1 MKNSFLFIFLFL
13 FLILHFASFSQDHAP
28 AKLPPYSGSGKE
40 WVDSVFATLSQEERI
55 TQLIFV
61 ATFSN
66 QGIPHEVEISD
77 LIREHKVG
85 GLIFFSGT
93 AVKQAELT
101 NFYQSQSRV
110 PLLIVMDGEWG
121 LGMRITD
128 VLDFPYQMSLGA
140 IQNDSL
146 IYEMGSTI
154 ASHFKRLGVHIN
166 LAPVVD
172 INNNPE
178 NPVINFR
185 SFGENKNNVTRKAE
199 MFMMGLQNH
208 GILAVAKHF
217 PGHGDTNKDSH
228 LVLPVLNHSRERLD
242 TMELYPYKQLIHEG
256 LGGIMTGHLSIPVLD
271 STKDLASSL
280 SKPVVT
286 GLLRQ
291 GLEFQGLI
299 LTDALNMKAVTN
311 YFSAGISDAMAL
323 YAGNDVLEYTE
334 DVEKAIIEIKKAVD
348 EGRIKQEVID
358 ERCRKV
364 LTIKYWAGLQ
374 DDHEIDTVD
383 LLRDLN
389 TIPAKLLNRE
399 LIKASIT
406 VLKNKQEVIPVQ
418 NLENAKIATLAVGSS
433 MLTPFQEMLGKY
445 TRMKH
450 FQIGM
455 KDDPEQVQ
463 STLENLDDYDL
474 VIVGITGL
482 DERRYNQYGLGKEI
496 ESIVKHLL
504 PDKPTIVTLFGNPY
518 ALKYLEGIEESDGLI
533 ITYQDSPLIQELT
546 AQFIFG
552 GFGASGRLP
561 VSVNNK
567 FSEGDGLN
575 TVGGIRFQYSLPES
589 VDIDSDL
596 LEEKI
601 DSIANRGLAVQAY
614 PGCQV
619 LVARKGVVVFH
630 KTYGYHTYDN
640 LIPVKKND
648 SYDFASVTKIT
659 GPLPALMK
667 LHDEKKFSL
676 DDKFA
681 RIWPD
686 FARGDKSELVIR
698 EVLAHQSKLMP
709 YIFYWTNTVKKNG
722 EFKWSTFRKDSTAR
736 YNVKVDNDF
745 FLHKNYREKIYRA
758 IRKSPLREKNEYL
771 YSGLSFVLYPKIIE
785 ELTGRDYETYL
796 KETFYRPLGAYTI
809 TYNPTR
815 EFPVNRII
823 PTENDDFFRRRQIH
837 GYVHDEAAA
846 VMGGVSGNA
855 GLFASINDL
864 AKLMQM
870 YLWMGTY
877 GGKRYISEETMKTFT
892 TYQFPENNNR
902 RGLGFDKPNVGN
914 PELPVEEQYPAAGA
928 SSESFGHSGYTG
940 TFTWVDPKYNL
951 LYIFFSNRV
960 YPTRNNQKL
969 YELHIRTSIQQVI
982 YDAITDTTNNNNKP

>member
-1 MKNSFLFIFLFL
+1 MKNYILFSFICLFQTLN
-13 FLILHFASFSQDHAP
+13 FASFSQVLTQS
-28 AKLPPYSGSGKE
+28 KLPPYAGSGKE
-40 WVDSVFATLSQEERI
+40 WVDSVFATLSTEERI
-55 TQLIFV
+55 AQLVFV
-61 ATFSN
+61 AAFSN
-66 QGIPHEVEISD
+66 QTITHEVEITD
-77 LIREHKVG
+77 MIRKYKIG
-85 GLIFFSGT
+85 GVIFFTGD

-101 NFYQSQSRV
+101 NYYQSQSRV
-110 PLLIVMDGEWG
+110 PLLIAMDGEWG
-121 LGMRITD
+121 LGMRLTD

-140 IQNDSL
+140 IQKDSL
-146 IYEMGSTI
+146 IYEMGHTI
-154 ASHFKRLGVHIN
+154 ADQFKRLGVHIN

-185 SFGENKNNVTRKAE
+185 SFGENKYNVTRKAE
-199 MFMMGLQNH
+199 MFMKGLQDN

-217 PGHGDTNKDSH
+217 PGHGDTDKDSH
-228 LVLPVLNHSRERLD
+228 LVLPVLSHSRERLD
-242 TMELYPYKQLIHEG
+242 TMELYPYKRLIHEG
-256 LGGIMTGHLSIPVLD
+256 LGGIMTGHLSIPALD

-280 SKPVVT
+280 SKPIVT
-286 GLLRQ
+286 DLLRKEM
-291 GLEFQGLI
+291 GFQGLI

-311 YFSAGISDAMAL
+311 YFSPGISDAMAL
-323 YAGNDVLEYTE
+323 AAGNDVLEYTV
-334 DVEKAIIEIKKAVD
+334 DVEKAIKEIKKAVD
-348 EGRIKQEVID
+348 AGRIKQEVID

-364 LTIKYWAGLQ
+364 LTMKYWAGLK
-374 DDHEIDTVD
+374 DDHEIDTHG
-383 LLRDLN
+383 LLHDLN
-389 TIPAKLLNRE
+389 SIPSKLLNRE

-406 VLKNKQEVIPVQ
+406 VLKNNQEAIPVQ
-418 NLENAKIATLAVGSS
+418 NLENTKIATLAVGSA
-433 MLTPFQEMLGKY
+433 MRTPFQEMLGKY

-450 FQIGM
+450 FQIDV
-455 KDDPEQVQ
+455 KDDPDQVQ
-463 STLENLDDYDL
+463 STLENLSGYDL

-482 DERRYNQYGLGKEI
+482 DDRRYAQYGPGKEI
-496 ESIVKHLL
+496 GKIVKHLQT
-504 PDKPTIVTLFGNPY
+504 DKKCIVTVFGNPY
-518 ALKYLEGIEESDGLI
+518 VLKYMEGIIESDGLI

-546 AQFIFG
+546 AQLIFG

-561 VSVNNK
+561 VSVNNE

-589 VDIDSDL
+589 VGINSIV
-596 LEEKI
+596 LEKKI
-601 DSIANRGLAVQAY
+601 DSIANRGLAVKAY

-619 LVARKGVVVFH
+619 FVARKGVVVFH
-630 KTYGYHTYDN
+630 KTYGYHTYDK
-640 LIPVKKND
+640 LIPVKEND
-648 SYDFASVTKIT
+648 LYDFASVTKIT

-686 FARGDKSELVIR
+686 FSRGDKSELEIR

-709 YIFYWTNTVKKNG
+709 YISYWTNTVKKNG
-722 EFKWSTFRKDSTAR
+722 EFKWNTFKKDSSAR
-736 YNVKVDNDF
+736 FNVKVDNDF
-745 FLHKNYREKIYRA
+745 YLHKNYRKKIYRA
-758 IRKSPLREKNEYL
+758 IKKSPLHEKNEYL
-771 YSGLSFVLYPKIIE
+771 YSGLSFVLYPRIIE
-785 ELTGRDYETYL
+785 QLTGRDYETYL
-796 KETFYRPLGAYTI
+796 KESFYRSLGAYTI
-809 TYNPTR
+809 TYNPSR
-815 EFPVNRII
+815 EFPINQII
-823 PTENDDFFRRRQIH
+823 PTENDDFFRHRQIH

-855 GLFASINDL
+855 GLFASIIDL

-877 GGKRYISEETMKTFT
+877 GGKEYITRETMKEFT

-902 RGLGFDKPNVGN
+902 RGLGFDKPNLGN

-928 SSESFGHSGYTG
+928 SPESFGHSGYTG
-940 TFTWVDPKYNL
+940 TFTWVDPKYDL

-969 YELHIRTSIQQVI
+969 YDLHIRTSIQQVL
-982 YDAITDTTNNNNKP
+982 YDALTDTTPINRKP